1 MVELS
6 RDGSGLD
13 SRQPTAKCAH
23 YWIIEP
29 PAGSVSLG
37 VCRVCQEVREF
48 NNIIDGI
55 DGWDSEF
62 RFTNKPRVHHSQ
74 D

>member
-6 RDGSGLD
+6 RDGSGLY
-13 SRQPTAKCAH
+13 SKQPTAKCAH

-37 VCRVCQEVREF
+37 VCQVCQEVREF
-48 NNIIDGI
+48 NNFVDGI
-55 DGWDSEF
+55 DGWGSEF
-62 RFTNKPRVHHSQ
+62 RFTNKPGVHHAQ